1 MSEAYRYCNLI
12 GASMYFPKSLDSL
25 KPAELETQS
34 CSQYI
39 WLPVKEGSKGSW
51 VHYGNQNEV
60 EINWEGDDPN
70 GNELQNCAALKT
82 TSGKAVDLLCSDP
95 HCFACELMDLDAHFR
110 FTGLPL
116 DSDINLEYLLTPRLS
131 FSGQIVFKGYENGFI
146 LYDNLTETWVV
157 YQDERLPENLESD
170 KIIARSLNS
179 NPFGKNSWNLTSEIR
194 TLKFTKCEHEEFTC
208 GNGDCLNLDMRCDD
222 IFDCLDLSDEDN
234 CQTVDYDEGTYRN
247 NDPPIN
253 RNSFTYV
260 ESHFFIHHIGELD
273 ELLMNF
279 HVKVGL
285 ELKWKDPRLTFRNL
299 KKYENTLSQNEI
311 ETIWIPDLTFVNTDD
326 NIDVKSD
333 RNLAVQIL
341 RTGGHELRGSEF
353 LHEERTF
360 KGVENDLNLIGNY
373 DHFFR

>member
-1 MSEAYRYCNLI
+1 M
-12 GASMYFPKSLDSL
+12 
-25 KPAELETQS
+25 
-34 CSQYI
+34 
-39 WLPVKEGSKGSW
+39 
-51 VHYGNQNEV
+51 
-60 EINWEGDDPN
+60 
-70 GNELQNCAALKT
+70 
-82 TSGKAVDLLCSDP
+82 
-95 HCFACELMDLDAHFR
+95 
-110 FTGLPL
+110 
-116 DSDINLEYLLTPRLS
+116 S

-179 NPFGKNSWNLTSEIR
+179 NPFGKNSWNLTSDIR

-279 HVKVGL
+279 HVKMGL

-341 RTGGHELRGSEF
+341 RTRGHELRGSEF